1 MVRFR
6 SKKSLKLFI
15 VTLRLLGVLSVFFAR
30 KRAVVWEQRGPE
42 VSRSRHVA
50 HRLQFASPWPSL
62 AGSHPERPQNCVASS
77 AARRDGQRRTSH
89 QIQACQKVPR
99 WSGLP
104 RQRAKAAMKQRTQ
117 AGLPTS
123 RFMVINTQR
132 ESIHLFRP
140 RNPFGAMPGL
150 QQSSE
155 KQKTYQPFSAGQ
167 HRFRDSRPP
176 PSELPL
182 HAAGIAPR
190 VIPRKRQNWAH
201 ASKRSRRP
209 ARFVTHSRSCFPKR

>member
-1 MVRFR
+1 MTTGRINQVTILSFSAPPPLRAKPCGQPAAAPLREPRPAVVRFR

-42 VSRSRHVA
+42 VLRSRHVA

-77 AARRDGQRRTSH
+77 AARREGQRRTSH

-104 RQRAKAAMKQRTQ
+104 RQR
-117 AGLPTS
+117 TS
-123 RFMVINTQR
+123 RNEAAHAGRPPHKSVHGYRYSTRINTPLP
-132 ESIHLFRP
+132 S
-140 RNPFGAMPGL
+140 A
-150 QQSSE
+150 
-155 KQKTYQPFSAGQ
+155 QPFRRNA
-167 HRFRDSRPP
+167 
-176 PSELPL
+176 
-182 HAAGIAPR
+182 R
-190 VIPRKRQNWAH
+190 VAT
-201 ASKRSRRP
+201 
-209 ARFVTHSRSCFPKR
+209 VV

>member
-15 VTLRLLGVLSVFFAR
+15 VTLRLLGVHSVFFAR
-30 KRAVVWEQRGPE
+30 KRAVSWEQRGPE
-42 VSRSRHVA
+42 VLRSRHVA

-77 AARRDGQRRTSH
+77 AARREGQRRTSH

-123 RFMVINTQR
+123 RFMVIDAQG

-155 KQKTYQPFSAGQ
+155 KQKLTSHSAPGN
-167 HRFRDSRPP
+167 
-176 PSELPL
+176 
-182 HAAGIAPR
+182 IAFA
-190 VIPRKRQNWAH
+190 IH
-201 ASKRSRRP
+201 THRRP
-209 ARFVTHSRSCFPKR
+209 SCRFMPQELLPA